1 MCRNNAQKQV
11 DKGDPGM
18 DTPGIPS
25 NKLAL
30 VFNMCQGLIFANK
43 IALHYIRTNMKK
55 EDELITYPA
64 VFHLAEEGGYS
75 VEVPDL
81 PGCISEGDTLAEA
94 IDMITDAASG
104 WVLGELEEGKTAPKA
119 STYEEISKNN
129 KGEIVSLIV
138 LDMVA
143 YSKKY
148 GDKKNQLA
156 V

>member
-1 MCRNNAQKQV
+1 
-11 DKGDPGM
+11 
-18 DTPGIPS
+18 
-25 NKLAL
+25 
-30 VFNMCQGLIFANK
+30 
-43 IALHYIRTNMKK
+43 MKK
-55 EDELITYPA
+55 EDELITYPV

-81 PGCISEGDTLAEA
+81 PGCISEGNTLAEA
-94 IDMITDAASG
+94 IDMIADAASG

-119 STYEEISKNN
+119 STYEETSKNN

-148 GDKKNQLA
+148 GDKKN
-156 V
+156 

>member
-1 MCRNNAQKQV
+1 
-11 DKGDPGM
+11 
-18 DTPGIPS
+18 
-25 NKLAL
+25 
-30 VFNMCQGLIFANK
+30 
-43 IALHYIRTNMKK
+43 MKK

-148 GDKKNQLA
+148 GDKKN
-156 V
+156 

>member
-1 MCRNNAQKQV
+1 MR
-11 DKGDPGM
+11 
-18 DTPGIPS
+18 
-25 NKLAL
+25 
-30 VFNMCQGLIFANK
+30 
-43 IALHYIRTNMKK
+43 K

-104 WVLGELEEGKTAPKA
+104 WVLGELEEGKPAPKA
-119 STYEEISKNN
+119 STYEEISENN

-143 YSKKY
+143 YSEKY
-148 GDKKNQLA
+148 GKKAIRKNVSIPAWLNTYVEKNNLSLSEVLQNTLVKMFNA
-156 V
+156 Q

>member
-1 MCRNNAQKQV
+1 
-11 DKGDPGM
+11 
-18 DTPGIPS
+18 
-25 NKLAL
+25 
-30 VFNMCQGLIFANK
+30 
-43 IALHYIRTNMKK
+43 MKK

-119 STYEEISKNN
+119 STYEEISENN
-129 KGEIVSLIV
+129 KGKIVSLIV
-138 LDMVA
+138 LDMVT
-143 YSKKY
+143 YSEKY
-148 GDKKNQLA
+148 GKKA
-156 V
+156 VRKNVSIPAWLNTYVEKNNLSLSEVLQNTLVKMFNAQ